1 MWSAFLRAPSP
12 SALEALAD
20 AVQVAEAVPIPPRAA
35 FAPLLKALAAKSTH
49 AAVVLRQVAEVADAT
64 HSRASAEPLRGC
76 PGRPCALRT
85 APRLEFSTHMQY
97 ASTALFCDLG
107 PAGRRPPPPVRGG
120 ARGRAARAAGGD
132 RGGRAQAARL
142 DAQRG
147 RPDGA
152 QPRRAHPGTAARGAA
167 RYATQG
173 SSPGPAG
180 FAHEHRPHATALQT
194 GLLLTRLSLAL
205 DSAGGRARR
214 A

>member
-1 MWSAFLRAPSP
+1 MCALACPFGGFSYHPADLVPSVVVRWNPHARFGVCHPLAALRLEEGMWSAFLRAPSP

-76 PGRPCALRT
+76 PGQPCALRT

-97 ASTALFCDLG
+97 ASTAFFCDLG

-147 RPDGA
+147 GPDGA
-152 QPRRAHPGTAARGAA
+152 QP
-167 RYATQG
+167 
-173 SSPGPAG
+173 
-180 FAHEHRPHATALQT
+180 
-194 GLLLTRLSLAL
+194 
-205 DSAGGRARR
+205 
-214 A
+214 

>member
-1 MWSAFLRAPSP
+1 MQTGSTPSCLSVCLSVCLVDSLLVPMPSVLPPTRRARLEEGMWSAFLRAPSP

-152 QPRRAHPGTAARGAA
+152 QP
-167 RYATQG
+167 
-173 SSPGPAG
+173 
-180 FAHEHRPHATALQT
+180 
-194 GLLLTRLSLAL
+194 
-205 DSAGGRARR
+205 
-214 A
+214 